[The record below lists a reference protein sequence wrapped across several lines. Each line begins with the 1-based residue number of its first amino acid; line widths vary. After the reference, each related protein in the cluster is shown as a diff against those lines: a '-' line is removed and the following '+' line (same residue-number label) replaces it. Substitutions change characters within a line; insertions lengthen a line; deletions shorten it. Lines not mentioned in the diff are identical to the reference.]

1 MTQAESVLDIQG
13 PIALPRRLEVP
24 SRLWLLARRNP
35 LGTFGLALVCFMV
48 FMGIFGPFLTAD
60 PTHISKDVLQG
71 PSGKHWFGTDNL
83 GRDYFARV
91 VAGARLS
98 LSLSLSAMVIGTTL
112 ALIIG
117 MGSAYAKGLLDLVGQ
132 RFIDMLLAFPGLILL
147 LLIGQVV
154 GRGWQSIAIGL
165 GLLYAVGL
173 SRIIRATTFSTL
185 SQSYVEAARV
195 IGARP
200 LRIVLRHVLPNLGP
214 PLLVYLTALI
224 GGAIL
229 ADGALAFL
237 GLGVPPPAPSWG
249 RMLTEARS
257 QWRDPY
263 LSIFPGVAMTI
274 AVLGFNLLGD
284 SLRDIFDPRLRG
296 SR

>member
-1 MTQAESVLDIQG
+1 MTQAESVLERAG
-13 PIALPRRLEVP
+13 PIGNPSRVELPG
-24 SRLWLLARRNP
+24 RLWLVARRNP
-35 LGTFGLALVCFMV
+35 LGTFGLTLVCFMV
-48 FMGIFGPFLTAD
+48 FMGVFGPFLTAD
-60 PTHISKDVLQG
+60 PNAISKDVLQE
-71 PSGKHWFGTDNL
+71 PSAKHWFGTDSL

-117 MGSAYAKGLLDLVGQ
+117 MGSAYAKGLVDLVGQ

-147 LLIGQVV
+147 LLLGQVV
-154 GRGWQSIAIGL
+154 GRGWQSVAIGL
-165 GLLYAVGL
+165 GLLYAIGL

-185 SQSYVEAARV
+185 AQSYVEAAKV
-195 IGARP
+195 IGASP
-200 LRIVLRHVLPNLGP
+200 VRIVLRHVLPNLGP

-257 QWRDPY
+257 QWREPY
-263 LSIFPGVAMTI
+263 LSIFPGLAMTI
-274 AVLGFNLLGD
+274 TVLGFNLLGD
-284 SLRDIFDPRLRG
+284 ALRDIFDPRLRG
-296 SR
+296 SQ